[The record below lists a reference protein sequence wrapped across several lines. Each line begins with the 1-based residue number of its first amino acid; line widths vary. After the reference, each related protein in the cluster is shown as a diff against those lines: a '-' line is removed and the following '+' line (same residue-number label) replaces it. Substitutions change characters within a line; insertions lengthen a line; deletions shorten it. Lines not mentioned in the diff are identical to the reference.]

1 MQRVLISVRDKSH
14 PTHREDCHPTCTI
27 CEDVI
32 TAFAVTGSVACVACY
47 LIAGLLLR
55 VPKLASIL

>member
-1 MQRVLISVRDKSH
+1 MQRVLISVRDKNY

-32 TAFAVTGSVACVACY
+32 TAFAVTGSVACY